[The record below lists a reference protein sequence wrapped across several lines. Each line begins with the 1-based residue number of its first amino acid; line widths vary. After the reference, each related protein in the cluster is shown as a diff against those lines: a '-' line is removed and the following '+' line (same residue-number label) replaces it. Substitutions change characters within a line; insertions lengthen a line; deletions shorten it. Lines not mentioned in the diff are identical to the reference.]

1 MAYKK
6 YRRYTRS
13 KQNKRFNKYA
23 YNKTDAK
30 SQSKQI
36 VSLNKKI
43 DRVYKNLKPEII
55 RINKQGTSTIS
66 QAKPVVINFETL
78 LGDSITNIYKGNY
91 AKNIYFNFRMYYN
104 PNSRDLTQGHTF
116 RVMVIQNRIPLDA
129 APDAESLFIDSSA
142 SWGVFAPFKDNI
154 RNSYKILLSRVMN
167 LSSDRDCLYRAFNFK
182 KLLSYKKT
190 TGDIAAY
197 PRGCI
202 FVLVL
207 APSGQS
213 EISFIW
219 TSKLGIVDN

>member
-1 MAYKK
+1 MVYKK
-6 YRRYTRS
+6 RYNNKRRKNR
-13 KQNKRFNKYA
+13 RFNKYA
-23 YNKTDAK
+23 YAKTDSK
-30 SQSKQI
+30 NQSKQI
-36 VSLNKKI
+36 VYLNKKI
-43 DRVYKNLKPEII
+43 NRVYRNLKPEII

-66 QAKPVVINFETL
+66 QAKPVVIPYETL
-78 LGDSITNIYKGNY
+78 LGESITNVYKGNY
-91 AKNIYFNFRMYYN
+91 ARNIYFNFRMYYN

-116 RVMVIQNRIPLDA
+116 RVMIIQNKIPLDV
-129 APDAESLFIDSSA
+129 APDSESLFIDSSA

-154 RNSYKILLSRVMN
+154 KNSYKILLSKVIN
-167 LSSDRDCLYRAFNFK
+167 ISSDRDYLYRVYNFK

-219 TSKLGIVDN
+219 TSKIGIIDN